1 MAQLLYISRDF
12 NISISSRLDVV
23 PKNMHTIVKEIF
35 KMAVCIKPRLIR
47 QGFQMMDTLNATQD
61 TFEQMNRLLDHGKF
75 K

>member
-1 MAQLLYISRDF
+1 
-12 NISISSRLDVV
+12 
-23 PKNMHTIVKEIF
+23 MHTIVKEIF
-35 KMAVCIKPRLIR
+35 KLAVCIKPRLIR